1 MALVSHSIC
10 ARCLGAMIRVNDCVD
25 CRGCGSLPGEWQ
37 AKANEMAEH
46 ELCKER
52 TANSVW
58 RLLQCV
64 RSVSGHALSI
74 ACCKSLRLVTT
85 VSLLSLALS
94 LSLSLSLSLCL
105 SRSAD
110 GSAVLQVRSAWPAT
124 AKERPQKNR
133 FLPEGVCVCARARA
147 RVCACVSHPLS
158 CAHRRQS
165 LLLTLRACACATSKD
180 DAGQLRVGNA
190 ATL

>member
-85 VSLLSLALS
+85 VSLLSLCLCLCLCLS
-94 LSLSLSLSLCL
+94 LSLSL
-105 SRSAD
+105 A
-110 GSAVLQVRSAWPAT
+110 LQVEAQYYKCVVHGQPLR
-124 AKERPQKNR
+124 KNGHR
-133 FLPEGVCVCARARA
+133 RTGSSPKVCVCVRARA
-147 RVCACVSHPLS
+147 RVCV
-158 CAHRRQS
+158 
-165 LLLTLRACACATSKD
+165 
-180 DAGQLRVGNA
+180 RVCH
-190 ATL
+190 TH